1 LQKKLFLSLTAP
13 MCMVL
18 IVTSGCGGQSKSS
31 NGDSKTQTPSA
42 SSTAAAAATGKSSD
56 TGSAQKVTIN
66 FAGMK
71 TFGEDSWTELVNQFE
86 KENPTIDVKV
96 NQLPAPSE
104 STAIHQYLVTS
115 LSSGQNDVDVFTG
128 DVIWVPEFAAA
139 GWTEPMDSYIPD
151 KDKYYPGVIDALTY
165 NKQLMAVPWYV
176 DGGMLFYR
184 KDLLEKYNQPVPKT
198 WDELT
203 KTATLIQGKENN
215 AKLQG
220 FMWQAKQAEVLVC
233 DFMEFLTSANGAVLD
248 KNEKTVINSPEA
260 AKALKF
266 MKDSITSGLSPNSV
280 LSSDE
285 EPSRTVFTD
294 GNAIFLRNWSYTW
307 NVSQDEKS
315 SKIAGKV
322 GVAPLPSF
330 DGGKSASTM
339 GGYQFMV
346 AKNSKNKEA
355 AVKFANFLS
364 SEKSQLYFA
373 KKLAFSPTRPAVLA
387 DEDLKKSVPLL
398 SNLDNVFRGTVAR
411 PISPKYPQIS
421 LKLQANIS
429 AVLANKM
436 SIDQALVDLDKQING
451 LLK

>member
-1 LQKKLFLSLTAP
+1 MRKKSMISIT
-13 MCMVL
+13 VL
-18 IVTSGCGGQSKSS
+18 IGIILSVMTGCGGAATTSA
-31 NGDSKTQTPSA
+31 GDNQGQDSA
-42 SSTAAAAATGKSSD
+42 STATTTENKAEGSSE
-56 TGSAQKVTIN
+56 QKVTIN
-66 FAGMK
+66 FAGIK

-86 KENPTIDVKV
+86 QENPNIEVKV

-104 STAIHQYLVTS
+104 STAIHQYLVTA

-128 DVIWVPEFAAA
+128 DVIWVPEFASA
-139 GWTEPMDSYIPD
+139 GWTEPMDDHITD

-165 NKQLMAVPWYV
+165 QGKLMAMPWYV
-176 DGGMLFYR
+176 DGGMLYYR
-184 KDLLEKYNQPVPKT
+184 KDLLDKYNQPVPKT
-198 WDELT
+198 WDELVRT
-203 KTATLIQGKENN
+203 SNLIQEKENN

-233 DFMEFLTSANGAVLD
+233 DFIEFLMSANGAVLD
-248 KNEKTVINSPEA
+248 KDEKSIINSPES
-260 AKALKF
+260 AKALQF

-294 GNAIFLRNWSYTW
+294 GNAIFLRNWSYVW
-307 NVSQDEKS
+307 NVTQDEKS
-315 SKIAGKV
+315 SKVAGKV

-330 DGGKSASTM
+330 EGGKSASTM

-355 AVKFANFLS
+355 ALKFAAFLS
-364 SEKSQLYFA
+364 SEQSQVYYA
-373 KKLAFSPTRPAVLA
+373 KKLAFSPTRPSVLA
-387 DEDLKKSVPLL
+387 NEEVKTSSPLL
-398 SNLDNVFRGTVAR
+398 VNLDSVFKGTVAR

-429 AVLANKM
+429 AVLADQM
-436 SIDQALVDLDKQING
+436 PIDQALADLDKQITE